1 MKTAAKYCQIPPRNG
16 AIMDFREINTFIH
29 VANQESF
36 SKAAD
41 VLGYTQAA
49 VTIQIKQ
56 LDSELD
62 TRLFDR
68 IGKHISLTHQGKI
81 FYQYALHITNEIEEV
96 KDVLSGSQDLNG
108 TLWIGTIESICASI
122 LPDIL
127 SRYHQLHP
135 MVEISIITDSPEAL
149 LDMMNKS
156 RVDLVYFM
164 DKRMYDPKWVKI
176 LEEPENIIFVG
187 SQDHPCTKKGP
198 LTLNE
203 IIKEPFILTEKDAS
217 YRFILDQYLA
227 AYGQEIHP
235 RVESSSTDFI
245 IQLLLKNEFLSFVPQ
260 FTVQEQIA
268 RGMLTPIAVQDF
280 DMHIWRQIVYHK
292 DKLLTREMK
301 AFFQLVKEVSSDL
314 QHL

>member
-1 MKTAAKYCQIPPRNG
+1 
-16 AIMDFREINTFIH
+16 MDFREINTFIH

-49 VTIQIKQ
+49 VSIQIKQ
-56 LDSELD
+56 LESELG

-68 IGKHISLTHQGKI
+68 IGKHISLTHQGKV
-81 FYQYALHITNEIEEV
+81 FYQYALRITSEIEEA
-96 KDVLSGSQDLNG
+96 KDVLSGSQDLN
-108 TLWIGTIESICASI
+108 
-122 LPDIL
+122 IL
-127 SRYHQLHP
+127 SRYHALHP
-135 MVEISIITDSPEAL
+135 AVEISIITDSPEAL

-156 RVDLVYFM
+156 CVDLVYFM

-176 LEEPENIIFVG
+176 LEEPENIIFVA
-187 SQDHPCTKKGP
+187 SPDHPCTKKSP
-198 LTLNE
+198 LTLNK
-203 IIKEPFILTEKDAS
+203 IISEPFILTEKDAS

-260 FTVQEQIA
+260 FTVQNQILA
-268 RGMLTPIAVQDF
+268 ADCIPQGQTSDTGDESILPAGAVTLEKGRFPCPSNCFTDF
-280 DMHIWRQIVYHK
+280 RQSVILLKIICHFPLFIVFITNYFPCFCILFL
-292 DKLLTREMK
+292 DI
-301 AFFQLVKEVSSDL
+301 FF
-314 QHL
+314 

>member
-1 MKTAAKYCQIPPRNG
+1 MIKNILCKKNG
-16 AIMDFREINTFIH
+16 GIMDFREINTFIH

-49 VTIQIKQ
+49 VSIQIKQ
-56 LDSELD
+56 LESELG

-68 IGKHISLTHQGKI
+68 IGKHISLTHQGKV
-81 FYQYALHITNEIEEV
+81 FYQYALRITSEIEEA

-108 TLWIGTIESICASI
+108 TLRIGTIESICSSI

-127 SRYHQLHP
+127 SRYHALHP
-135 MVEISIITDSPEAL
+135 AVEISIITDSPEAL

-156 RVDLVYFM
+156 CVDLVYFM

-176 LEEPENIIFVG
+176 LEEPENIIFVA
-187 SQDHPCTKKGP
+187 SPDHPCTKKSP
-198 LTLNE
+198 LTLNK
-203 IIKEPFILTEKDAS
+203 IISEPFILTEKDAS

-260 FTVQEQIA
+260 FTVQNQIA
-268 RGMLTPIAVQDF
+268 QGLLTPIPVSDF
-280 DMHIWRQIVYHK
+280 DLHIWRQIVYHK

-301 AFFQLVKEVSSDL
+301 AFFQLV
-314 QHL
+314 Q

>member
-1 MKTAAKYCQIPPRNG
+1 MEEF
-16 AIMDFREINTFIH
+16 MDFRGINTFIH

-41 VLGYTQAA
+41 ILGYTQAA
-49 VTIQIKQ
+49 VSIQIKQ
-56 LDSELD
+56 LESELG

-81 FYQYALHITNEIEEV
+81 FYQYALHISNEIEEI
-96 KDVLSGSQDLNG
+96 KDVLSDSQDLTG
-108 TLWIGTIESICASI
+108 TLRIGTIESICASI

-127 SRYHQLHP
+127 SEYHKLHP
-135 MVEISIITDSPEAL
+135 QVEISIITDSPEAL

-164 DKRMYDPKWVKI
+164 DKRMYDPKWVKV
-176 LEEPENIIFVG
+176 LEEPENIIFIG
-187 SQDHPCTKKGP
+187 SNDHPCTKKSP
-198 LTLNE
+198 LMLSE
-203 IIKEPFILTEKDAS
+203 IIKEPFILTERYAS

-227 AYGQEIHP
+227 AYGLEIHP

-245 IQLLLKNEFLSFVPQ
+245 IQMLLKNEFLSFVPQ
-260 FTVQEQIA
+260 FTVREQIA
-268 RGMLTPIAVQDF
+268 QGILTPITVSDF

-301 AFFQLVKEVSSDL
+301 AFFQLVKEIETTKL
-314 QHL
+314 

>member
-1 MKTAAKYCQIPPRNG
+1 MLPIRKVFQKPP
-16 AIMDFREINTFIH
+16 M
-29 VANQESF
+29 F
-36 SKAAD
+36 S
-41 VLGYTQAA
+41 
-49 VTIQIKQ
+49 VTHSCVSIQIKQ
-56 LDSELD
+56 LESELG

-68 IGKHISLTHQGKI
+68 IGKHISLTHQGKV
-81 FYQYALHITNEIEEV
+81 FYQYALRITSEIEEA

-108 TLWIGTIESICASI
+108 TLRIGTIESICSSI

-127 SRYHQLHP
+127 SRYHALHP
-135 MVEISIITDSPEAL
+135 AVEISIITDSPEAL

-156 RVDLVYFM
+156 CVDLVYFM

-176 LEEPENIIFVG
+176 LEEPENIISLQVRIILAQK
-187 SQDHPCTKKGP
+187 SP
-198 LTLNE
+198 LTLNK
-203 IIKEPFILTEKDAS
+203 IISEPFILTEKDAS

-260 FTVQEQIA
+260 FTVQNQIA
-268 RGMLTPIAVQDF
+268 QGILTPIPVSDF
-280 DMHIWRQIVYHK
+280 DLHIWRQIVYHK

-301 AFFQLVKEVSSDL
+301 AFFQLV
-314 QHL
+314 Q

>member
-1 MKTAAKYCQIPPRNG
+1 
-16 AIMDFREINTFIH
+16 MDFREINTFIH

-49 VTIQIKQ
+49 VSIQIKQ
-56 LDSELD
+56 LESELG

-68 IGKHISLTHQGKI
+68 IGKHISLTHQGKV
-81 FYQYALHITNEIEEV
+81 FYQYALRITSEIEEA

-108 TLWIGTIESICASI
+108 TLRIGTIESICSSI

-127 SRYHQLHP
+127 SRYHALHP
-135 MVEISIITDSPEAL
+135 AVEISIITDSPEAL

-156 RVDLVYFM
+156 CVDLVYFM

-176 LEEPENIIFVG
+176 LEEPENIIFVA
-187 SQDHPCTKKGP
+187 SPDHPCTKKSP
-198 LTLNE
+198 LTLNK
-203 IIKEPFILTEKDAS
+203 IISEPFILTEKDAS

-227 AYGQEIHP
+227 AYCQEIHP

-260 FTVQEQIA
+260 FTVQNQIA
-268 RGMLTPIAVQDF
+268 QGILTPIPVSDF
-280 DMHIWRQIVYHK
+280 DLHIWRQIVYHK
-292 DKLLTREMK
+292 DKLLTLEMK
-301 AFFQLVKEVSSDL
+301 AFFQLV
-314 QHL
+314 Q

>member
-1 MKTAAKYCQIPPRNG
+1 
-16 AIMDFREINTFIH
+16 MDFREINTFIH
-29 VANQESF
+29 VANQGSF

-49 VTIQIKQ
+49 VSIQIKQ
-56 LDSELD
+56 LESELG

-81 FYQYALHITNEIEEV
+81 FYQYALHISNEIEEV

-108 TLWIGTIESICASI
+108 TLRIGTIESICASI

-127 SRYHQLHP
+127 SEYHKLHP

-164 DKRMYDPKWVKI
+164 DKRMYDPKWVKV
-176 LEEPENIIFVG
+176 LEEPEDIIFVG
-187 SQDHPCTKKGP
+187 SKNHPCTKKSP
-198 LTLNE
+198 LTLEE
-203 IIKEPFILTEKDAS
+203 IIKEPFILTEKYAS

-245 IQLLLKNEFLSFVPQ
+245 IQMLQKNEFLSFVPQ
-260 FTVQEQIA
+260 FTVQELIDQNI
-268 RGMLTPIAVQDF
+268 LTPISVLNF

-301 AFFQLVKEVSSDL
+301 AFFQLVKTAQDR
-314 QHL
+314 